1 MRNSRFHVQLE
12 KRILSSS
19 FKVESIDFASL
30 ANCFYVQ
37 CASSAAKNFHTA
49 FRILEAIDYFYTKE
63 LNEAE
68 SLPDAITCFLKNFSC
83 AFGVFRAL
91 QSCISGD
98 AANTKLCLIPFVSI
112 IFIRTNAKL
121 KVLSENCQRQLY
133 SAFYHSIESFKL
145 VEPITAF
152 ALESNELQLMT
163 EYRKAL
169 HCVDVNMVDA
179 NSARYPTKKYD
190 TFITRLTTRIAT
202 TTCELPRNSDDAIFL
217 KTSRSFLSR
226 RFDEDVRAFFF
237 VHSPVVCQPKFFN

>member
-91 QSCISGD
+91 QSCISGN
-98 AANTKLCLIPFVSI
+98 AANCDTVTIVVYGKNATDVS
-112 IFIRTNAKL
+112 
-121 KVLSENCQRQLY
+121 VY
-133 SAFYHSIESFKL
+133 
-145 VEPITAF
+145 
-152 ALESNELQLMT
+152 
-163 EYRKAL
+163 
-169 HCVDVNMVDA
+169 
-179 NSARYPTKKYD
+179 KKYEQLVKHGIANVRIYVGGMFEWLLLQD
-190 TFITRLTTRIAT
+190 IYGQDLFPTTGACGVNLDILAYRPTRCFGGAT
-202 TTCELPRNSDDAIFL
+202 
-217 KTSRSFLSR
+217 
-226 RFDEDVRAFFF
+226 
-237 VHSPVVCQPKFFN
+237 